1 MAEFTFEKTKLAG
14 CIIVTPQIFKDSRGY
29 FMETYQK
36 EKFEA
41 AGIPTNYVQDNQSK
55 SGKGVLRGMHFQ
67 KQKPQ
72 GKLVR
77 VISGGVFDVAVDL
90 RPDSETFRE
99 WVGVELSAENGKQ
112 LFVPK
117 GFAHGFLVLTDT
129 AEFTY
134 KCTDYYAP
142 EDEGSLFYG
151 DEDVQIEWPDIGVE
165 YILSEKD
172 QNAKRSNEQAFKYFL
187 GR

>member
-1 MAEFTFEKTKLAG
+1 MAEFTFEQTKLEG
-14 CIIVTPQIFKDSRGY
+14 CIIVTPQIFKDARGY
-29 FMETYQK
+29 FMEIYQK

-41 AGIPTNYVQDNQSK
+41 AGIPADFVQDNQSK
-55 SGKGVLRGMHFQ
+55 SSKGVLRGMHFQ
-67 KQKPQ
+67 KEKPQ

-77 VISGGVFDVAVDL
+77 AISGSVFDVAVDL
-90 RPDSETFRE
+90 RPDSKTFKQ

-117 GFAHGFLVLTDT
+117 GFAHGFLVLTET
-129 AEFTY
+129 AEFNY

-142 EDEGSLFYG
+142 QDEGGLFYA
-151 DEDVQIEWPDIGVE
+151 DEDIKINWPDIGRE
-165 YILSEKD
+165 YVLSEKD
-172 QNAKRSNEQAFKYFL
+172 QNAKRANEQTFDYFL